1 MPRLRLRLRRFVAA
15 VAASAA
21 AAACGLVGGI
31 EDITVVDEQSSD
43 GSVAIPGDEGPLRP
57 DSPFSPDTATDSAV
71 DAPVKTR
78 CDALEPFGAP
88 VVVASL
94 NTTSDDSTPR
104 LSPDELTVYFAST
117 RPGHLGGGSI
127 YTAKRAARS
136 DPFGAPA
143 LLPVVNVTNGT
154 IYHPAVTGDGLRIFL
169 QVTGGAPTDLY
180 LGTRTTTA
188 VEFSTPAP
196 LANVNSASFEFI
208 PFISADGVHLL
219 FSSNRSGAFL
229 LYESAASGGV
239 FPAATLVPGVGSGN
253 GAAVDTAPVLSGDLL
268 SLYFAST
275 RVDPGSS
282 SYDLFVARRTTP
294 SGAFG
299 TPTLVAEL
307 NDANAAVSDVPSWL
321 SADECRLYLTSDR
334 LAPGGGFDVYL
345 ATRTP

>member
-1 MPRLRLRLRRFVAA
+1 MSPLRGLVFTALL
-15 VAASAA
+15 AAS

-31 EDITVVDEQSSD
+31 EDITVVDDPISD
-43 GSVAIPGDEGPLRP
+43 GSIVPVDEGPVRADGPVDL
-57 DSPFSPDTATDSAV
+57 DAASDAAS

-78 CDALEPFGAP
+78 CDPRKPFGAP
-88 VVVASL
+88 AIVASL

-104 LSPDELTVYFAST
+104 LSPDELTVYLASM

-127 YTAKRAARS
+127 YVARRTSRS
-136 DPFGAPA
+136 DPFGTPA
-143 LLPVVNVTNGT
+143 LLPVVNTTNGT

-169 QVTGGAPTDLY
+169 QVAGGGPTDLY

-196 LANVNSASFEFI
+196 LANVNSGSFELI

-219 FSSNRSGAFL
+219 FASNRSGAFL
-229 LYESAASGGV
+229 LYESTANAGV
-239 FPAATLVPGVGSGN
+239 FGAATLVPGVGSGN

-275 RVDPGSS
+275 RVDTAST

-294 SGAFG
+294 TGPFG

-307 NDANAAVSDVPSWL
+307 NDANAAASDVPSWL
-321 SADECRLYLTSDR
+321 SADDCRLYLTSDR
-334 LAPGGGFDVYL
+334 LTPGGGFDVYV